1 MTIGNPGQTYGV
13 RVGNETYSLVITDED
28 LEKRKIDR
36 EKAKKLSQET
46 NRRRKALEERKKL
59 AEEREARKR
68 SLELSKRRQR
78 QTEATERYQ
87 RSHLGIKHDKRSKFT
102 HGGKGIPS
110 LDSVLHQLRSG
121 STEIFYDQMLGNT
134 GETSRELLNQG
145 KQMFESELEEQQKK
159 LIDQHKQ
166 QTVKE
171 FQEELQ
177 RDNILTPSAQPNL
190 DVSDTDSLDD
200 QPMQYHPAYTQ
211 PYRAPYTHSNIDIM
225 SGRAYEPYYTAQP
238 QYKSQPQFNN
248 LADTLSRLFVN
259 NQGYSKG
266 KYESPSFVKA
276 KPSDQNLTI
285 EEADDVINDDVVD
298 NGGEIQRTKSNVLD
312 YGPSTHATYN
322 TNNGEY
328 YNATQ
333 YKDETQHDQVLDD
346 QESLHGSSSSGTS
359 PAFGHMTSFQK
370 KYYSVEEN
378 RTESKFGSSRAHSA
392 PPTGHTNNRVDV
404 NLFENAESSNQFGY
418 SAQTAVRAPPS
429 YYVKSFRPWSATVH
443 SSSHSGAAEPPKAT
457 AARPVS
463 AVQRTRIENAEKQET
478 VNETKHPQSTGDAGK
493 KENELWVSSAK
504 TTATP
509 ISAMYNEAWSKPAV
523 DLSTSRSVVLL
534 ARQAIHTSTPVSSPT
549 NVTKTLVSSVLTDSE
564 PLPAP
569 SQQQNVTFSP
579 EVDIKEAETL
589 TESKSTTNPKHV
601 KGILRKVSKY
611 EKTSRPN
618 SSIYPTYHT
627 AAALARQHWVDHMT
641 HMPVTRPRSTVRAK
655 LNGVEVKD
663 SFEVKKVPEVKG
675 KSVRWHEVQY
685 NDGTSVTIAESGAI
699 IPQKPQVP
707 ATTTIPTPKP
717 VTKKPKKPTSPP
729 KSKQPAKG
737 KKGAG
742 KGRKLKPAKEVVI
755 PMEPHPPT
763 TKKKHLSMASTI
775 NYSIPNNGG
784 GSPTTVVRGAAEKS
798 RQRVAWANKEDTVT
812 MDTLKSSGSAES
824 PECSRSPGGNY
835 VVKNGNQV
843 TIHMMSTDF
852 TQTKLESPEKSPQ
865 LNRTPTDQEIN
876 WLWDKVRTCL
886 AQRPNTRGHNG
897 VLRKSA
903 SDSSRINGTQSAR
916 RNGWSATPSVQ
927 QQASIVQIDGG
938 LLARDNFITQN
949 NRPRG
954 RRLIRPSSAIVLS
967 SKQMSKPSEMYP
979 PFMRRQ
985 ALLQQRKQKHYIS
998 NGMKPDMMKNLLNCP
1013 IPKQSLQ
1020 LPLNSPSS
1028 TGGAAEHVADSTASF
1043 LLAETLAEQNMSE
1056 DQILQAMDSLQR
1068 KTKEAQKLG
1077 RQVLPSTL
1085 SMEEQRLLASLE
1097 KLNTRLKEVEATVT
1111 NNPNVTFFNQQN
1123 VSETFCMIRCYMQQI
1138 HPCMTVL

>member
-1 MTIGNPGQTYGV
+1 MTIGNSGQTYGV

-134 GETSRELLNQG
+134 GETSKELLNQG

-171 FQEELQ
+171 FQDELQ
-177 RDNILTPSAQPNL
+177 RDIILTPSAQPNL
-190 DVSDTDSLDD
+190 DVSDTDSLDG
-200 QPMQYHPAYTQ
+200 QHMQYHPAYTQ
-211 PYRAPYTHSNIDIM
+211 PYRPPYTHSNIDIM
-225 SGRAYEPYYTAQP
+225 SGRAYEPYYAAQP
-238 QYKSQPQFNN
+238 QYKSEPQYNN

-259 NQGYSKG
+259 NQGYTKG
-266 KYESPSFVKA
+266 KYETPSFVKA

-285 EEADDVINDDVVD
+285 EEADDVITDDVID

-322 TNNGEY
+322 TSNGEY

-333 YKDETQHDQVLDD
+333 YKDEEQHEQVLDD

-359 PAFGHMTSFQK
+359 PALGHMTSFQK
-370 KYYSVEEN
+370 KYYSVDEN
-378 RTESKFGSSRAHSA
+378 RTESKFSIRAHSA
-392 PPTGHTNNRVDV
+392 PPTGHTTNHVDV
-404 NLFENAESSNQFGY
+404 NSFENAESSNHYDY

-443 SSSHSGAAEPPKAT
+443 SSSHSGAAEPAKAT

-463 AVQRTRIENAEKQET
+463 AVHRTRIENSEKQET
-478 VNETKHPQSTGDAGK
+478 VKETKHALSNGDAGK

-549 NVTKTLVSSVLTDSE
+549 NVTKTLVSSVLTDSD

-579 EVDIKEAETL
+579 EVDVKEAETL

-618 SSIYPTYHT
+618 SSIYPTYQT

-641 HMPVTRPRSTVRAK
+641 HMPVTRPRSAVRAK

-663 SFEVKKVPEVKG
+663 SFEVKKVPEKG

-685 NDGTSVTIAESGAI
+685 NDGTSATIAESGAI
-699 IPQKPQVP
+699 IPQEPQVP
-707 ATTTIPTPKP
+707 ATTTIPAPKP
-717 VTKKPKKPTSPP
+717 ATKKPKKPASPP
-729 KSKQPAKG
+729 KSKQSPKG
-737 KKGAG
+737 KKGAGKGG

-755 PMEPHPPT
+755 SMEPHPPS
-763 TKKKHLSMASTI
+763 TKKKHLSMTSTI

-784 GSPTTVVRGAAEKS
+784 GSPTTVVRGVAEKP

-852 TQTKLESPEKSPQ
+852 TQTKHESPEKSPQ

-876 WLWDKVRTCL
+876 WLWDKVGLMWGCILHVYLKYDDVNIFLLLCNITRRQHRG
-886 AQRPNTRGHNG
+886 AQW
-897 VLRKSA
+897 VIECA
-903 SDSSRINGTQSAR
+903 SDSSRISGTQSAR
-916 RNGWSATPSVQ
+916 RNGWTATPSVQ

-938 LLARDNFITQN
+938 LLSRDNFITQN
-949 NRPRG
+949 NRTRG

-985 ALLQQRKQKHYIS
+985 ALLQQRKQKHYMS
-998 NGMKPDMMKNLLNCP
+998 NGMKPDM
-1013 IPKQSLQ
+1013 
-1020 LPLNSPSS
+1020 
-1028 TGGAAEHVADSTASF
+1028 AS
-1043 LLAETLAEQNMSE
+1043 
-1056 DQILQAMDSLQR
+1056 
-1068 KTKEAQKLG
+1068 
-1077 RQVLPSTL
+1077 
-1085 SMEEQRLLASLE
+1085 
-1097 KLNTRLKEVEATVT
+1097 
-1111 NNPNVTFFNQQN
+1111 
-1123 VSETFCMIRCYMQQI
+1123 
-1138 HPCMTVL
+1138 